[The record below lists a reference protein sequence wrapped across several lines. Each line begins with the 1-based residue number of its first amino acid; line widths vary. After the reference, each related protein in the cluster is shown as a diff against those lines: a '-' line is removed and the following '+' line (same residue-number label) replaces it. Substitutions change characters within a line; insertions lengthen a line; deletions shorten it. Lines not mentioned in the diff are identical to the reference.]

1 MKARSIQTKLIDSN
15 KADGIKWKPCVFKQ
29 SQFNKMKAKYIQRM
43 LIDSNKVYLIK
54 WIASTFEQS

>member
-1 MKARSIQTKLIDSN
+1 MKSNCTQTKLIDWN
-15 KADGIKWKPCVFKQ
+15 KASWIKWKPSEFTQ
-29 SQFNKMKAKYIQRM
+29 SQFNRMKAKYIQRM